1 MEKYS
6 VEFKNV
12 NKKMGGV
19 NRIDNL
25 TLNLSK
31 GKIYAIIGPNGS
43 GKTTLMNLITG
54 LYRPDEGKISVF
66 EYNPISDY
74 KEVRRL
80 IGYVPQETSLYPEF
94 SARDNLR
101 LYAALYLS
109 DLNDIEGKIN
119 ELLKL
124 VELTERADEPVKTYS
139 GGMKRRLSI
148 GRALLTDPKILL
160 LDEPPLGVD
169 VQGTHRIWEYIKELR
184 NQNKTILVTTNVMSE
199 AEFLGDEVI
208 IIDKGVKLCQ
218 GSLDDL
224 KNEHGKEIIVIKT
237 EEVIK
242 NEKLQEIFN
251 EYSTGECDEILI
263 YAKKE
268 SKDILE
274 IIELIKPYSKI
285 EGIEHRKPTLDDIF
299 LAKTGRSLRN

>member
-80 IGYVPQETSLYPEF
+80 IGYVPQETSLYP
-94 SARDNLR
+94 L
-101 LYAALYLS
+101 
-109 DLNDIEGKIN
+109 
-119 ELLKL
+119 
-124 VELTERADEPVKTYS
+124 
-139 GGMKRRLSI
+139 
-148 GRALLTDPKILL
+148 
-160 LDEPPLGVD
+160 
-169 VQGTHRIWEYIKELR
+169 
-184 NQNKTILVTTNVMSE
+184 
-199 AEFLGDEVI
+199 
-208 IIDKGVKLCQ
+208 
-218 GSLDDL
+218 
-224 KNEHGKEIIVIKT
+224 
-237 EEVIK
+237 
-242 NEKLQEIFN
+242 
-251 EYSTGECDEILI
+251 
-263 YAKKE
+263 
-268 SKDILE
+268 
-274 IIELIKPYSKI
+274 
-285 EGIEHRKPTLDDIF
+285 
-299 LAKTGRSLRN
+299 

>member
-1 MEKYS
+1 
-6 VEFKNV
+6 
-12 NKKMGGV
+12 
-19 NRIDNL
+19 
-25 TLNLSK
+25 
-31 GKIYAIIGPNGS
+31 
-43 GKTTLMNLITG
+43 
-54 LYRPDEGKISVF
+54 
-66 EYNPISDY
+66 
-74 KEVRRL
+74 
-80 IGYVPQETSLYPEF
+80 
-94 SARDNLR
+94 
-101 LYAALYLS
+101 
-109 DLNDIEGKIN
+109 
-119 ELLKL
+119 
-124 VELTERADEPVKTYS
+124 
-139 GGMKRRLSI
+139 
-148 GRALLTDPKILL
+148 
-160 LDEPPLGVD
+160 
-169 VQGTHRIWEYIKELR
+169 
-184 NQNKTILVTTNVMSE
+184 MSE

-263 YAKKE
+263 DAKKE

-299 LAKTGRSLRN
+299 FAKTGRSLRN

>member
-160 LDEPPLGVD
+160 LDEPPHACTRPPRSCRATRGRRRSCRA
-169 VQGTHRIWEYIKELR
+169 GARR
-184 NQNKTILVTTNVMSE
+184 RR
-199 AEFLGDEVI
+199 
-208 IIDKGVKLCQ
+208 
-218 GSLDDL
+218 GSPR
-224 KNEHGKEIIVIKT
+224 
-237 EEVIK
+237 
-242 NEKLQEIFN
+242 QRS
-251 EYSTGECDEILI
+251 ST
-263 YAKKE
+263 
-268 SKDILE
+268 S
-274 IIELIKPYSKI
+274 
-285 EGIEHRKPTLDDIF
+285 PTR
-299 LAKTGRSLRN
+299 G